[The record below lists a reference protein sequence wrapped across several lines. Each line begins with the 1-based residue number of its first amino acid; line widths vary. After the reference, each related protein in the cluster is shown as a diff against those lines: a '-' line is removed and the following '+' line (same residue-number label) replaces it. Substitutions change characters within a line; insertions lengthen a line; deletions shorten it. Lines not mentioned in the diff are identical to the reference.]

1 MRQVTSSCGTG
12 YDARVR
18 AMRAAGIEVTEH
30 DEQFSGRRTAFVS
43 FEDFEKANEICLR
56 PSLRYKERKINKG
69 WRKR

>member
-18 AMRAAGIEVTEH
+18 AMRSSGIAVTEH
-30 DEQFSGRRTAFVS
+30 EEQFSGRRTAFVLV
-43 FEDFEKANEICLR
+43 EDFEKANEICLR
-56 PSLRYKERKINKG
+56 PSLRCKERKINKG